1 MERKDVY
8 ISFEIS
14 NILKKIVQEEP
25 LTFSDHSTLE
35 TWLLKDEGNKI
46 YFNNLKNE
54 NLVADSI
61 KKLYNTDSN
70 VQFKLI
76 EQKIRKKRKLMLF
89 RKMSIA
95 AGFIVVFGTSIWYL
109 NYKSGTQE
117 PTFKTIE
124 NDILPGSNKA
134 TITFGNGKA
143 INLKETEGILVTPSG
158 LTYSDGS
165 SINDSEFIGS
175 AILKTPRGGQY
186 KITLA
191 DGSKVWLNS
200 NSSLEYPVKFSNN
213 NREVRLNGEAYFEVH
228 HDPKHPFLVNTT
240 LQEVKV
246 LGTTFNIRA
255 YEDKQ
260 YTTLVQGSVEIKS
273 NGSTFTR
280 KLKPNEQAIIDHY
293 SLSIKN
299 VDALDFIG
307 WKEGLI
313 NSGNIS
319 LVELSKEVE
328 RWYDVDF
335 KFPQNFKN
343 SESADLSINK
353 NENLSTVLKVIDKT
367 YGVKTEIHGKEV
379 IIR

>member
-1 MERKDVY
+1 
-8 ISFEIS
+8 
-14 NILKKIVQEEP
+14 
-25 LTFSDHSTLE
+25 
-35 TWLLKDEGNKI
+35 
-46 YFNNLKNE
+46 
-54 NLVADSI
+54 
-61 KKLYNTDSN
+61 
-70 VQFKLI
+70 
-76 EQKIRKKRKLMLF
+76 
-89 RKMSIA
+89 MSIA